1 MSFTLTTEDNVEI
14 KVDNNIA
21 KISKLFETLLH
32 NYKIKQEQSIQNLK
46 SNDIKKLIDF
56 CEKCNYTPI
65 RFDKPL
71 WSIEIEKHKEKLN
84 NNILE
89 FYNNLD
95 SNKIYEYSLISDFY
109 EVDSIDELIYLK
121 LYEVFQNDNSIVNY
135 FQNENNDIK
144 NHLVI
149 DDDRKKYLY
158 DKYKFYIK
166 RQLYQLSDDD
176 INKFCNKFF

>member
-121 LYEVFQNDNSIVNY
+121 LYEVFQNDDSIKNY
-135 FQNENNDIK
+135 FEKENNDIK
-144 NHLVI
+144 NNLVI
-149 DDDRKKYLY
+149 DDNRKKYLY
-158 DKYKFYIK
+158 DKYKFYIQK
-166 RQLYQLSDDD
+166 QLNELSDDD
-176 INKFCNKFF
+176 INNFCNKFF

>member
-1 MSFTLTTEDNVEI
+1 MSFTLKTEDNVEI
-14 KVDNNIA
+14 KVNNNIE
-21 KISKLFETLLH
+21 KISKLFETLVE
-32 NYKIKQEQSIQNLK
+32 NYKIKQEQSIKNIN
-46 SNDIKKLIDF
+46 SNEVKKLIDF

-121 LYEVFQNDNSIVNY
+121 LYEVFQNDDSIKNY
-135 FQNENNDIK
+135 FEKENNDIK
-144 NHLVI
+144 NNLVI
-149 DDDRKKYLY
+149 DDNRKKYLY

>member
-84 NNILE
+84 HNILE

>member
-1 MSFTLTTEDNVEI
+1 MSFTLKTEDNVEI